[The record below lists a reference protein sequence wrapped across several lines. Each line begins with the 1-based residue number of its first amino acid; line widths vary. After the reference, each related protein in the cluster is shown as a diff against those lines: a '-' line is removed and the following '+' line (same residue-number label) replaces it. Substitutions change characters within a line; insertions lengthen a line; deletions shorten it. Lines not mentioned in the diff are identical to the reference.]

1 MEPSREET
9 PVPAAGQAAIR
20 KQTVVTGRTPP
31 RRAGAA
37 WKSSPGPLQTEWQTQ
52 AASGEGPAGTF
63 ACVRADAAHRL
74 AASIHCPL
82 AAEEPARGGLSGA
95 SPSRP
100 LRRPPPLSE
109 TETPR
114 LTQSPFHGAPQ
125 RSGEPRSASS
135 PLEKLRRRAS
145 AGSAKAASGDS
156 FSRTLQS
163 VRSSWRSRTKQLR
176 NGARTVTADN
186 ILSTRVQRKARG
198 SSVAARAPGQA
209 RPAGEG
215 APAPASYHSPAEDAR
230 RRRCFL
236 SPSRRGRGNPPG
248 RGAGRVLS
256 ERNRRPTWL
265 ILPVAYACLKD

>member
-1 MEPSREET
+1 MR
-9 PVPAAGQAAIR
+9 
-20 KQTVVTGRTPP
+20 
-31 RRAGAA
+31 A

-74 AASIHCPL
+74 AASIIYWRRRNQR
-82 AAEEPARGGLSGA
+82 AEASPEHRLRVPSAGRPRSARPRRPV

-100 LRRPPPLSE
+100 STERPSAPASRGRPP
-109 TETPR
+109 
-114 LTQSPFHGAPQ
+114 A
-125 RSGEPRSASS
+125 
-135 PLEKLRRRAS
+135 PLEMLRRRAS

-198 SSVAARAPGQA
+198 SSVAARAPGRLAQREEKHPR
-209 RPAGEG
+209 RPRTLSCGGRE
-215 APAPASYHSPAEDAR
+215 AS
-230 RRRCFL
+230 RRCSP

-248 RGAGRVLS
+248 RGAGRGS
-256 ERNRRPTWL
+256 RSGTGG
-265 ILPVAYACLKD
+265 LPG